1 MTWTFTTDAT
11 GAPFLTRS
19 GFQLCDPQGRDVIK
33 LASTHQFSVSKVA
46 AALGLKVHQ
55 FKSALEEAVG
65 LGPKEFFRHYRAV
78 QARRLISE
86 GCPLKQISD
95 QLGFRYYTHFAAEI
109 RSFYGIAPRT
119 LQKIIEKQSPRIPAS
134 RDLATKQTLGTKASA

>member
-1 MTWTFTTDAT
+1 MTCSQAT
-11 GAPFLTRS
+11 SCPGSPFLTRS
-19 GFQLCDPQGRDVIK
+19 GFQLCDPKGTDVIK
-33 LASTHQFSVSKVA
+33 LACEHQFSVSKVS

-55 FKSALEEAVG
+55 FKAALEQAVG

-109 RSFYGIAPRT
+109 RSFYGIPPRT
-119 LQKIIEKQSPRIPAS
+119 LQKIIERQSPQLLPA
-134 RDLATKQTLGTKASA
+134 RNPATKRTLGGMS